1 MKLTKQAII
10 PILLL
15 CIVICSGLTVI
26 AGSLGGI
33 EISVTS
39 FKILSYDKLGED
51 IFCFEVE
58 DFNGTQPCL
67 EVKDIVLDKGE
78 LSTITTDLIKARLEN
93 IVQVNLINTAR
104 TEVNKRTCVIASDCD
119 NAILA
124 TEGDTYYCVKSKCT
138 TQPDTS
144 TIETALDN
152 AIGKTK

>member
-1 MKLTKQAII
+1 MRITKQAII

-15 CIVICSGLTVI
+15 CIMVFSGITAI

-33 EISVTS
+33 NTSVTS
-39 FKILSYDKLGED
+39 FKILGYEKDGED
-51 IFCFEVE
+51 MFCFEIE
-58 DFNGTQPCL
+58 DFEGTQPCL
-67 EVKDIVLDKGE
+67 KVKDIVLDKGE

-93 IVQVNLINTAR
+93 IVQVNLINEAR